1 MASMRAVDTGAVF
14 KEPLHCVGCDAAFYF
29 TIRKIAE
36 AQKLACPQCGSD
48 INLADSAYQSLVMRA
63 KETIELIDQSSRMVS
78 ELQHAV

>member
-14 KEPLHCVGCDAAFYF
+14 KEPLLCFGCDEAFYF

-36 AQKLACPQCGSD
+36 AEKLACPQCGSD
-48 INLADSAYQSLVMRA
+48 INLADSVYQSLVMRA

-78 ELQHAV
+78 ELQHA